1 MPLPC
6 LLPGS
11 VKVTGLDIEDTKARL
26 TAACEAIVAAKDALC
41 AADRAI
47 GDGDHGVGM
56 ARGFSAAAE
65 ALATKPAATVG
76 DLFKTVG
83 MAVMGKSGGASGAVF
98 GTLFMGAA
106 KPLDGDTLTPAGLA
120 EALQEGLD
128 AVKKRGGAEE
138 GQKTVLDAIAP
149 TIAAL
154 KDASGDEVTA
164 ALKTAAAAAQAGV
177 EATKDMVA
185 RTGKARTLGER
196 SKGHVDPGAQSFALI
211 MAAFAGEEAT
221 LAR

>member
-1 MPLPC
+1 M
-6 LLPGS
+6 S
-11 VKVTGLDIEDTKARL
+11 GLGIEDTKARL

-98 GTLFMGAA
+98 GTLFMAAA
-106 KPLDGDTLTPAGLA
+106 KPLDGDTLTTSGLA
-120 EALQEGLD
+120 DALQEGLE
-128 AVKKRGGAEE
+128 AVKKRGGAQE

-154 KDASGDEVTA
+154 RTVSGEDITT
-164 ALKTAAAAAQAGV
+164 ALKTAAGAAKAGV
-177 EATKDMVA
+177 DATKDMVA

-211 MAAFAGEEAT
+211 RAAFAGEDAT
-221 LAR
+221 LAG